1 VNATD
6 RNPVG
11 THAGGGDDQPMTEPS
26 QAARDQY
33 LDVPGAR
40 LRYREEGSG
49 PPIVLIHAGIA
60 QLESW
65 DAVAA
70 ALVAAGYRV
79 LRPDM
84 RGWGLST
91 TEDVDFSPRADL
103 VALLDAV
110 GIDRAVL
117 VGNSMGGML
126 AFDTAIEH
134 PDRVVGVVGVGA
146 GLGGYD
152 GGDTPEET
160 AIFAEMERLESAD
173 PPDPDAVADFDV
185 RVWVDGPGQ
194 PEDRVPQ
201 WIRAAVREWDR
212 AINQP
217 RHEMGRRARLDPPAA
232 ERLAELTLPVL
243 AVAGTLDFSEVAA
256 TARHL
261 ELNAPAARAVV
272 WDDVAHMIGM
282 EQPDRLADVIVAFAG
297 QLFD

>member
-11 THAGGGDDQPMTEPS
+11 THAGGRDDRPVTESSQP
-26 QAARDQY
+26 ARDQY

-40 LRYREEGSG
+40 LRYRDEGSG

-79 LRPDM
+79 LRPDL
-84 RGWGLST
+84 RGWGRST
-91 TEDVDFSPRADL
+91 TADVDFSPRADL
-103 VALLDAV
+103 VAMLDAV

-146 GLGGYD
+146 GLGGYE
-152 GGDTPEET
+152 GAATPEET

-173 PPDPDAVADFDV
+173 PPDPDGIADFDV

-194 PEDRVPQ
+194 PDDRVPQ
-201 WIRAAVREWDR
+201 WIREAVREWDR

-232 ERLAELTLPVL
+232 ERLVELTCPVL

-261 ELNAPAARAVV
+261 ELTAPAARAVI

-282 EQPDRLADVIVAFAG
+282 EQPDRLADLIVAFAG
-297 QLFD
+297 QLYD